1 MTVDVEAFD
10 KECCVP
16 KAFCRSDLTHAS
28 LTRSHVLKHSAG
40 ASVAA
45 AAESGSDGAC
55 SGQALALQRL
65 QRPGPCPSA
74 PAAARPLPLA
84 QAAPAAARPLPRR
97 RLQRPGPSDLQS
109 LSLSKKLAM
118 RAAPTS
124 ASHLH
129 LSSSASWR
137 KISSSSRSCSAR
149 AHDRRTPG
157 NVAFPERQQRPKRTP
172 QANRA

>member
-1 MTVDVEAFD
+1 MLINVEAFN

-74 PAAARPLPLA
+74 H
-84 QAAPAAARPLPRR
+84 AAARPLPRR
-97 RLQRPGPSDLQS
+97 RLQRPGPCPGGACSGQALLRLSGSGGACSGQALALQRFRVS
-109 LSLSKKLAM
+109 LLLPADAGKARIATRDAAH
-118 RAAPTS
+118 RAAP
-124 ASHLH
+124 A
-129 LSSSASWR
+129 A
-137 KISSSSRSCSAR
+137 A
-149 AHDRRTPG
+149 A
-157 NVAFPERQQRPKRTP
+157 AQQ
-172 QANRA
+172 QLL